1 MKFTGITYRPP
12 PESNTMLL
20 QVTAGCAHNNCT
32 YCSMYTNVK
41 FKVENIEQIEKDLQ
55 EAKRIY
61 EAQKRIFLVNGDA
74 FVLSAKKL
82 KIISNKILEYFPM
95 METISMYSS
104 IRNIMT
110 KTDEELKE
118 LREDYKINDLWVG
131 VETGDADILKSFN
144 KGYTMDD
151 TYTQLHRLNKVGI
164 DYNCKLMLGT
174 GGTGKGIEVA
184 KKTAKL
190 INETKPKMVR
200 ETTLGFFEG
209 TQLLSDVDNGVF
221 TPASELEILEEQKKL
236 IELIDVE
243 DIHFASNHHINAV
256 SVQGYLPIQRQRM
269 IDSIDYF
276 INISD
281 KSFLNSV
288 SKRQSV

>member
-12 PESNTMLL
+12 PEANTMLL

-32 YCSMYTNVK
+32 YCTMYTDVQ
-41 FKVENIEQIEKDLQ
+41 FKVEKIEQIEKDLA
-55 EAKRIY
+55 EARKLY
-61 EAQKRIFLVNGDA
+61 GPQKRIFLVNGDA

-82 KIISNKILEYFPM
+82 RKIATLILIYFPM

-110 KTDEELKE
+110 KTEDELKE
-118 LREDYKINDLWVG
+118 LKKLRINDLWVG
-131 VETGDADILKSFN
+131 VETGDADVLKSFN
-144 KGYTMDD
+144 KGYTMED
-151 TYTQLHRLNKVGI
+151 TYEQLSRLKKAGI

-174 GGTGKGIEVA
+174 GGAGKGIQVA
-184 KKTAKL
+184 TNTAKL

-209 TQLLSDVDNGVF
+209 TPLLNDVNNGTF

-243 DIHFASNHHINAV
+243 NTHFASNHYINAV
-256 SVQGYLPIQRQRM
+256 SVQGYLPKDKNAM
-269 IDSIDYF
+269 INSIDYF
-276 INISD
+276 IQTTD
-281 KSFLNSV
+281 DSFLS
-288 SKRQSV
+288 STAARSSI